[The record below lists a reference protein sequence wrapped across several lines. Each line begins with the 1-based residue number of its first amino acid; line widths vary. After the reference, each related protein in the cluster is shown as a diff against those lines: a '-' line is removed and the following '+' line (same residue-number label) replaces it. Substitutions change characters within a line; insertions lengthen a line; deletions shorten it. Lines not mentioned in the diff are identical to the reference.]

1 MGFGSPAEGRVAEG
15 HFRWKVLPE
24 QRCGV
29 LTRGCRC
36 VLEKSSTEIPTE
48 KNGEQNKQRIHQ
60 NKTSPPKK
68 SHINMKNCSTSLN
81 KKK

>member
-15 HFRWKVLPE
+15 HLRWKALPD

-36 VLEKSSTEIPTE
+36 VLE
-48 KNGEQNKQRIHQ
+48 
-60 NKTSPPKK
+60 
-68 SHINMKNCSTSLN
+68 INQDG
-81 KKK
+81 

>member
-15 HFRWKVLPE
+15 HLRWKALPE

-36 VLEKSSTEIPTE
+36 VLE
-48 KNGEQNKQRIHQ
+48 
-60 NKTSPPKK
+60 
-68 SHINMKNCSTSLN
+68 INQDG
-81 KKK
+81 